1 MRRFTRFA
9 WLWVGC
15 CVAAVV
21 LPAGVSALSPYAVM
35 SRPAAP
41 QEAGDPEN
49 RVGRMTDAEARAA
62 LIEELSRQEA
72 MAKSQGAATGGFLD
86 RLETDFARVCGRLIV
101 LGKNLRNLPA
111 DLAGALT
118 RLTGGRP
125 PWHLLWMALIVL
137 PFFAVGFAVERGAGR
152 WFQSLLPTAPP
163 DADDTDAGPGKRAA
177 EGLLLVLPQLFGLF
191 LFGLTAAL
199 LFLLVFGESRPHLR
213 LFMLTVLV
221 AVAITRLAAIASQLV
236 LAPGNPARRLVPF
249 SDATAGDLHRR
260 IWGLAALYAVLHAT
274 SNLLRMGQMPT
285 DSWRTLVMGMG
296 TVLLLVLA
304 WWVGSNRRKVAE
316 VIRGEDTAPG
326 SLKDRFAAS
335 WHAFALAYLFLI
347 WLFGLL
353 TFAVLEHRVKGALP
367 MSLLIVPLYLALDRL
382 GLWLVDALVESFRQP
397 SPIPKP
403 KSPLEKTEA
412 QAAEPEEE
420 EPRENPYVVLVR
432 KGVRLIVFLTVAFWF
447 LDIWGVGFAFSSAA
461 AGAILNV
468 FLTVLIA
475 YLIWVWGSRAIDRR
489 ILKSI
494 RDAEP
499 EDPEKEEDEWGGA
512 AAQDR
517 FYTLL
522 PLFRKSLAVF
532 LVVMA
537 VLISLSAM
545 GINIGPL
552 LAGAGVV
559 GLALGFGAQ
568 RLVRDILSGIF
579 FLLDDTFRIGEY
591 VECGSVSGTVEE
603 LTLRLVKLRHHR
615 GMLQFV
621 PYGDIKQ
628 VTNMMR
634 GGIVVKFNLEFPY
647 DTDIDKV
654 RKIIKKVGQ
663 AMLLDEELGPDF
675 IQPLKSQ
682 GVREIGDSIMTIRA
696 KFTARPGAHFVIRRE
711 AYRRI
716 TEALAKKG
724 IHYASRKFIVD
735 IPKELLGGAEG
746 PATPAAAPAAA
757 ESPGG
762 GTPGGGGKD

>member
-1 MRRFTRFA
+1 MRLASRLA
-9 WLWVGC
+9 WFWVGC
-15 CVAAVV
+15 CVVAFGCPADASAA
-21 LPAGVSALSPYAVM
+21 LPYGLTA
-35 SRPAAP
+35 RPAVSEA
-41 QEAGDPEN
+41 AGDPEN

-62 LIEELSRQEA
+62 LIDELARQERLTGEA
-72 MAKSQGAATGGFLD
+72 GAASGGFLD
-86 RLETDFARVCGRLIV
+86 RLETDFTRVCSRLIV

-152 WFQSLLPTAPP
+152 WFRSLLPAVAPA
-163 DADDTDAGPGKRAA
+163 ADDAPAGVGKRAA
-177 EGLLLVLPQLFGLF
+177 EGLLFVLPQLFGLF
-191 LFGLTAAL
+191 LFALTAAL

-213 LFMLTVLV
+213 LFILTVLL
-221 AVAITRLAAIASQLV
+221 AVVVTRLAAIASQLV
-236 LAPGNPARRLVPF
+236 LAPGNPARRLVPL
-249 SDATAGDLHRR
+249 SDAAAGGLHRW
-260 IWGLAALYAVLHAT
+260 IAGLAALYALLMSGVD
-274 SNLLRMGQMPT
+274 LLRLGQMPI
-285 DSWRTLVMGMG
+285 DSLRTVAMGMG

-304 WWVGSNRRKVAE
+304 WWIGSNRREVADA
-316 VIRGEDTAPG
+316 IRGEDTPPG

-353 TFAVLEHRVKGALP
+353 IFAVWEQKVRGALP

-403 KSPLEKTEA
+403 KSPLEKKGGESTE
-412 QAAEPEEE
+412 PDEEA
-420 EPRENPYVVLVR
+420 PQENPYVVLVR
-432 KGVRLIVFLTVAFWF
+432 KGVRLTVFLTVAFWF
-447 LDIWGVGFAFSSAA
+447 LEIWGVGFAFSGAV

-475 YLIWVWGSRAIDRR
+475 YLVWVWGSRAIDRR

-499 EDPEKEEDEWGGA
+499 DDPEKEEDEWGGA

-559 GLALGFGAQ
+559 GLAIGFGAQ

-621 PYGDIKQ
+621 PYGDIQQ

-675 IQPLKSQ
+675 IRPLKSQ

-716 TEALAKKG
+716 TEALAAKG

-735 IPKELLGGAEG
+735 IPKELLGGAG
-746 PATPAAAPAAA
+746 SPGTPAAAPAAA

-762 GTPGGGGKD
+762 GAPGGGGKD